1 MTDVILDT
9 DPGHDDAIALF
20 LAAGHDGVDLQAVT
34 AVAGNHTVENTAR
47 NARRLLTLVDR
58 PDVPV
63 ARGCAAPLT
72 RELTIADYVHGETGI
87 DGPDLPPPEVELDD
101 RHAVD
106 LLVDTVRENDGVTL
120 VPVGPLTNIA
130 MALKKAPDIAEG
142 IDEIVLMG
150 GAIAEGNIT
159 PSAEFNIYVDPE
171 AAAVV
176 FDADV
181 PTTMV
186 GLDVTHEAR
195 VSGEY
200 IRTLDDLESRV
211 GEVTAELLDFA
222 SQYYEEVHGWSS
234 YPIHDAVAVGQVI
247 DDDIVTT
254 ERMTVDVETA
264 GEVTDGRTVCDVV
277 GVVDRPANA
286 SVGTGLD
293 RERFLDLLESTL
305 AAYCYY

>member
-20 LAAGHDGVDLQAVT
+20 LAAGHDAVDLQAVT

-47 NARRLLTLVDR
+47 NARRLLTLLDR

-63 ARGCAAPLT
+63 AKGCAAPLT

-87 DGPDLPPPEVELDD
+87 DGPDLPPPEVELDG

-106 LLVDTVRENDGVTL
+106 LLVDTVRESDGVTL
-120 VPVGPLTNIA
+120 VPVGPLTNVA
-130 MALKKAPDIAEG
+130 MALKKAPDIVEG

-150 GAIAEGNIT
+150 GAIAEGNVT

-171 AAAVV
+171 AAEIV

-200 IRTLDDLESRV
+200 IRTLDDLDNRV
-211 GEVTAELLDFA
+211 AEVTAGLLDFA

-247 DDDIVTT
+247 DDAVVTT

-264 GEVTDGRTVCDVV
+264 GDVTDGRTVCDVV
-277 GVVDRPANA
+277 GVVDRAANA

-305 AAYCYY
+305 AA